1 MYLYAKTKIRYI
13 MKKTR
18 TPRFDKSWQETIELY
33 PDAADREAL
42 TTAIRNYQIDGI
54 EPQLPPALMVAFLF
68 LRPTIDRRRRN
79 AEKARARRNTSTP
92 DTPESEKPAPRA
104 TVISPYMLV
113 ELYGRRIESDPALQS
128 RIAADVSEKCRCRVT
143 AADVARNVGFFNDY
157 LLYTTDVVD
166 SEESYM
172 SSFRAFLRK
181 LMSLPPATCPS
192 SRRAR

>member
-1 MYLYAKTKIRYI
+1 

-181 LMSLPPATCPS
+181 LMSLPPATYPS

>member
-1 MYLYAKTKIRYI
+1 MYLYAKIKIRYI

-33 PDAADREAL
+33 PDAADRDAL

-92 DTPESEKPAPRA
+92 DTPELEKTAVRA

-128 RIAADVSEKCRCRVT
+128 RIAADVSEKCRFHVT

-172 SSFRAFLRK
+172 SSFRIFLQK

>member
-92 DTPESEKPAPRA
+92 DIPESEKSAARA

-181 LMSLPPATCPS
+181 LMSLPPATCSS
-192 SRRAR
+192 SRRPR

>member
-1 MYLYAKTKIRYI
+1 
-13 MKKTR
+13 
-18 TPRFDKSWQETIELY
+18 
-33 PDAADREAL
+33 
-42 TTAIRNYQIDGI
+42 
-54 EPQLPPALMVAFLF
+54 
-68 LRPTIDRRRRN
+68 
-79 AEKARARRNTSTP
+79 
-92 DTPESEKPAPRA
+92 
-104 TVISPYMLV
+104 MLV

>member
-1 MYLYAKTKIRYI
+1 

-92 DTPESEKPAPRA
+92 ATPESEKPAARA

-113 ELYGRRIESDPALQS
+113 ELYGRRIESDPVLQS

>member
-92 DTPESEKPAPRA
+92 DTPELEKTAVRA